1 MNKALLVVSLL
12 SITAIPGLRAQNAP
26 GGIGR
31 WSPDISTMVQRQVA
45 RLNTLLDLNPTQQQQ
60 VTDLLTINETANQKL
75 RSTMRT
81 AEQALR
87 SAEQNKD
94 TAGVQAAATEIG
106 TVTGEMTANRS
117 TLRMGLATILTA
129 DQMAK
134 YKALG
139 PGAGG
144 RGFGP
149 GRPPA
154 PAGIGGA
161 AGIQ

>member
-1 MNKALLVVSLL
+1 MNKALLIVSLF

-26 GGIGR
+26 SRGGR
-31 WSPDISTMVQRQVA
+31 RSPDISTIVQRQVA
-45 RLNTLLDLNPTQQQQ
+45 RLNTLLDLNPTQQQE
-60 VTDLLTINETANQKL
+60 VTDLLTTNETANQKL
-75 RSTMRT
+75 RSSMRT

-106 TVTGEMTANRS
+106 TLTGQMTANRS

-139 PGAGG
+139 PGAGSW
-144 RGFGP
+144 GFGP

-154 PAGIGGA
+154 AGGIGGT